1 MSRKKTNYKIKTFEK
16 LKMLGIEND
25 KDILNLKI
33 EDLVKLPEL
42 QLRDVLN
49 IIELR
54 NSIRT
59 KGLVGYLLDIQKE

>member
-1 MSRKKTNYKIKTFEK
+1 MSRKKTNYKMKTFEK

>member
-1 MSRKKTNYKIKTFEK
+1 MSRKKTNYKMKTFEK

-25 KDILNLKI
+25 KDI
-33 EDLVKLPEL
+33 
-42 QLRDVLN
+42 LN

>member
-1 MSRKKTNYKIKTFEK
+1 MSKNKTNYKMKTFEK
-16 LKMLGIEND
+16 LKTLGVTND

-33 EDLVKLPEL
+33 EDLKRLQDL

-54 NSIRT
+54 ESIKT
-59 KGLVGYLLDIQKE
+59 NGLVGYLFDIQKE

>member
-1 MSRKKTNYKIKTFEK
+1 MSRKKTNYKMKTFEK

-59 KGLVGYLLDIQKE
+59 NGLVSYLLDIQKE

>member
-1 MSRKKTNYKIKTFEK
+1 MSRKKTNYKMKTFEK

-49 IIELR
+49 IIEL
-54 NSIRT
+54 
-59 KGLVGYLLDIQKE
+59 

>member
-1 MSRKKTNYKIKTFEK
+1 MSKTKTNYKLKTFEK
-16 LKMLGIEND
+16 LKSLGIAND

-33 EDLVKLPEL
+33 EDLARLPEL

-59 KGLVGYLLDIQKE
+59 NGLVSYLLDIQKE

>member
-1 MSRKKTNYKIKTFEK
+1 MSRKKTNYKMKTFEK

-49 IIELR
+49 IIEQR

>member
-1 MSRKKTNYKIKTFEK
+1 MSRKKTNYKMKTFEK

-33 EDLVKLPEL
+33 EDLVKLPEV

>member
-1 MSRKKTNYKIKTFEK
+1 MSRKKTNYKMRTFEK

-25 KDILNLKI
+25 KGILNLKI
-33 EDLVKLPEL
+33 EDLAKLPEL

>member
-1 MSRKKTNYKIKTFEK
+1 MKTFEK

>member
-1 MSRKKTNYKIKTFEK
+1 MRTFEK
-16 LKMLGIEND
+16 LKSLGIEND

-33 EDLVKLPEL
+33 EDLAKLPEL

-49 IIELR
+49 IIELQ

>member
-1 MSRKKTNYKIKTFEK
+1 MSRKKTNYKMRTFEK
-16 LKMLGIEND
+16 LKSLGIEND

-33 EDLVKLPEL
+33 EDLAKLPEL

>member
-1 MSRKKTNYKIKTFEK
+1 MRTFEK
-16 LKMLGIEND
+16 LQSLGIEND

-33 EDLVKLPEL
+33 EDLAKLPEL